1 MQSDRERLF
10 QISRIIEGVSA
21 CLMEFSDSDG
31 PIDMFYAMELIG
43 RLDFAVD
50 SIRLIND
57 AAR

>member
-1 MQSDRERLF
+1 
-10 QISRIIEGVSA
+10 
-21 CLMEFSDSDG
+21 MEFSDSDG